1 MKRDRA
7 KAILNEHMD
16 ELRERFGVRHLTLFG
31 SVARDEAGR
40 DSDVDVLVEF
50 NRPTGLFGLFRLQD
64 RLEELLG
71 CPVDLGTE
79 GSLKPRMQERVRKER
94 VDVA

>member
-7 KAILNEHMD
+7 KSILHEHMN
-16 ELRERFGVRHLTLFG
+16 ELRERFG
-31 SVARDEAGR
+31 SVLREDFSDE
-40 DSDVDVLVEF
+40 SDVDVLVEF

-64 RLEELLG
+64 RLEELFG
-71 CPVDLGTE
+71 CPVDLGTA